1 MEGHPVSEVFH
12 VQILVDQVVRR
23 DGIVVDSLQK
33 LDQLSMVVIS
43 LAFQD
48 CIEGGLVV
56 SRIIHGH
63 NHVFIT
69 VEFAGIDLIQMAVG
83 VQPMSFHAALV

>member
-23 DGIVVDSLQK
+23 DGIVVDGLQK
-33 LDQLSMVVIS
+33 LDQLGMVVIS

-48 CIEGGLVV
+48 CIEGGLIVMRVV
-56 SRIIHGH
+56 DRN
-63 NHVFIT
+63 NHILIAVK
-69 VEFAGIDLIQMAVG
+69 FAEIDLVKMAVG
-83 VQPMSFHAALV
+83 IQSVSFHAALV